1 MLFDRSGMRRS
12 IVVIGSAALVAG
24 LVAWGASATTS
35 PSSSAQLDTRSAT
48 LPLLPA
54 DIEARGRF
62 NIAVK
67 CDSPP
72 FGSMVKGRH
81 VGVDVEIAQ
90 QLALQAFGN
99 KNRVDFTCVT
109 TPQRESA
116 LTSGSVDLVIATF
129 SYTPDRDTRIDF
141 SRAYYKAT
149 GRLLVKRGSTVR
161 SLADVRG
168 ARVAT
173 TNGSIYDRWLAKC
186 FPTTKRVLSD
196 KFTGAVGQWRSKKA
210 DALMWDDAALVDIA
224 SRDRNAVI
232 LKDTFLPSPYGI
244 GIQQGNAQLKRW
256 VDTRLELLRLK
267 DTFAKILSRNFPL
280 HLYASFRKNVLGPKN
295 SFGYPKG
302 SVEECP

>member
-1 MLFDRSGMRRS
+1 MGRL
-12 IVVIGSAALVAG
+12 VAVIGSTVLAAG
-24 LVAWGASATTS
+24 LAAWGAAATTG
-35 PSSSAQLDTRSAT
+35 PSSSARLDARSAT

-54 DIEARGRF
+54 DIEARGRL
-62 NIAVK
+62 NVAVK

-72 FGSMVKGRH
+72 FGWMLKGRH
-81 VGVDVEIAQ
+81 VGVDIEIAQ
-90 QLALQAFGN
+90 QLALLAFGN
-99 KNRVDFTCVT
+99 KNRVNFTCVT

-149 GRLLVKRGSTVR
+149 GRLLVKRGSPVQ
-161 SLADVRG
+161 SLADVHG

-173 TNGSIYDRWLAKC
+173 TTGSIYDRWLAKC

-196 KFTGAVGQWRSKKA
+196 KFTGAVAQWRSKKA
-210 DALMWDDAALVDIA
+210 DAVMWDDAALVDIA
-224 SRDRNAVI
+224 SRDRTAVI

-244 GIQQGNAQLKRW
+244 GIQQGNTQLKRW
-256 VDTRLELLRLK
+256 VDTRLEVLRLK
-267 DTFAKILSRNFPL
+267 DAFAKILSRNFPL
-280 HLYASFRKNVLGPKN
+280 NLYASFRKNVLGPKN
-295 SFGYPKG
+295 TFGYAKG